1 MDKVVLASEVDFGS
15 VLGQI
20 LGHSAKN
27 FGVIA
32 VIVCGAKYT
41 SIQSKKSF
49 INNTHTTHIVR
60 IAERMQR
67 FDF

>member
-32 VIVCGAKYT
+32 VIVLGQNT
-41 SIQSKKSF
+41 SFGRNSL
-49 INNTHTTHIVR
+49 
-60 IAERMQR
+60 
-67 FDF
+67 

>member
-32 VIVCGAKYT
+32 VIVLG
-41 SIQSKKSF
+41 Q
-49 INNTHTTHIVR
+49 NTFRLDVR
-60 IAERMQR
+60 NLL
-67 FDF
+67 

>member
-1 MDKVVLASEVDFGS
+1 MAKAVLASEVDFGS

-32 VIVCGAKYT
+32 VIVLG
-41 SIQSKKSF
+41 Q
-49 INNTHTTHIVR
+49 NTFRLEVR
-60 IAERMQR
+60 NLL
-67 FDF
+67 